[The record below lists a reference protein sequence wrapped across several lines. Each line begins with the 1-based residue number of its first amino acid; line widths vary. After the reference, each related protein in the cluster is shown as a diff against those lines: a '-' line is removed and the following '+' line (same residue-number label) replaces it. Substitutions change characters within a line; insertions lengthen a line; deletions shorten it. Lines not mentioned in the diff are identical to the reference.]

1 MSLSRY
7 ASVFARL
14 GDGDAA
20 FDIIS
25 NMTRCM
31 AMNNLVFSATDWRG
45 MGMGSNGKWAQYTV
59 ESNMGVT
66 AALQEMLVQSDPE
79 TIKILPALPSQLPKG
94 EVSGLQTR
102 TGVEVTS
109 LAWDKKKGVVLLKL
123 TSRRAVKVDL
133 KLPEGAKRF
142 VCKPAGGEKAD
153 YESGVV
159 SGLSLAAGKV
169 ANIEIR
175 L

>member
-1 MSLSRY
+1 M
-7 ASVFARL
+7 
-14 GDGDAA
+14 
-20 FDIIS
+20 
-25 NMTRCM
+25 
-31 AMNNLVFSATDWRG
+31 
-45 MGMGSNGKWAQYTV
+45 
-59 ESNMGVT
+59 
-66 AALQEMLVQSDPE
+66 
-79 TIKILPALPSQLPKG
+79 
-94 EVSGLQTR
+94 
-102 TGVEVTS
+102 EVTS

-123 TSRRAVKVDL
+123 KSRRAVKVDL